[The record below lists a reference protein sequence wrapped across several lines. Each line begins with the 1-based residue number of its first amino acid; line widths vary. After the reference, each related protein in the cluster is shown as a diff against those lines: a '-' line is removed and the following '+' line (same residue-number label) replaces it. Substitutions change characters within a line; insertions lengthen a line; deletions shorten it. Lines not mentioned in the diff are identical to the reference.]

1 MVILLRCDFIISC
14 TDSFCA
20 HSFYLWWSAC
30 QDLTLIIIDPARV
43 RAQCACM
50 HAFLHFISGCE
61 WTPHQSIFTRK
72 LYVLV
77 EGWENQSLWMVK
89 LNYVFFWVERWN
101 NPFSWMNCH
110 VLVGQDCFTFLC
122 SFASLTLPAI
132 CWWTTRHIQQV
143 SCHRKFF
150 LFPKNSMQTSNWGCH
165 LFFLI
170 KIKYF
175 NFRVFWYAVVIMF
188 IYIYIYIQ

>member
-110 VLVGQDCFTFLC
+110 VLVGQDCFPFFAALLVWRCQLFAGGQHVISNKLAVTG
-122 SFASLTLPAI
+122 SF
-132 CWWTTRHIQQV
+132 
-143 SCHRKFF
+143 FY
-150 LFPKNSMQTSNWGCH
+150 FPKTQCKLLTE
-165 LFFLI
+165 
-170 KIKYF
+170 
-175 NFRVFWYAVVIMF
+175 VVICF
-188 IYIYIYIQ
+188 F